1 MNTFSKAP
9 WVPALYRTLVD
20 FAALVVVQSLS
31 SVRLFLTPW
40 TAAHQAVLSFTSS
53 QALLK
58 LMSIG
63 SVMPTNHRILCRPL
77 LLLPSIFPSIRVFCH
92 LSPLLNLLR
101 LLLAQESHP
110 LSADPAPC
118 PGHPCSSP
126 SPGHACSSTEITYH
140 DFFLFFFFK

>member
-1 MNTFSKAP
+1 MNTFSKPP
-9 WVPALYRTLVD
+9 WVPALYRMLVD

-40 TAAHQAVLSFTSS
+40 TAAHQAVLSSTSS
-53 QALLK
+53 QTLLK
-58 LMSIG
+58 LTSIE
-63 SVMPTNHRILCRPL
+63 SVMPTNHPILCRPL

-92 LSPLLNLLR
+92 LGPLLNWLR

-126 SPGHACSSTEITYH
+126 SPGHACSSMGITYY
-140 DFFLFFFFK
+140 DLFLFFL